1 MEWEAR
7 LSLTQ
12 GRDELQN
19 EKLQKDT
26 GNEREMSTAF
36 LSHALPRQKQN
47 ATRELLTGFT
57 YRIRLRALNHP
68 MISPTLLLR
77 LLWYRSDQM
86 EHFYN

>member
-36 LSHALPRQKQN
+36 LSHALP
-47 ATRELLTGFT
+47 
-57 YRIRLRALNHP
+57 
-68 MISPTLLLR
+68 S
-77 LLWYRSDQM
+77 
-86 EHFYN
+86 